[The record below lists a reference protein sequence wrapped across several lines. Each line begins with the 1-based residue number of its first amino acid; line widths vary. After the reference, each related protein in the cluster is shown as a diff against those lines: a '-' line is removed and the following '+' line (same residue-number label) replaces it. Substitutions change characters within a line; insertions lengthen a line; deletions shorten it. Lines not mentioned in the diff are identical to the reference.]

1 MRLAKSLLA
10 SLALVQACTSQTAL
24 DPSSHAADQ
33 LKDKWRACVLVN
45 AKLFSRSTEEVGM
58 VMQAA
63 FNACQSDENALIEA
77 FTATAKGMLSD
88 KDLRKIR
95 RQSIHDSAIKV
106 VVNSRAQRG
115 IRGS

>member
-1 MRLAKSLLA
+1 M
-10 SLALVQACTSQTAL
+10 
-24 DPSSHAADQ
+24 HA
-33 LKDKWRACVLVN
+33 N
-45 AKLFSRSTEEVGM
+45 
-58 VMQAA
+58 
-63 FNACQSDENALIEA
+63 DENALIEA